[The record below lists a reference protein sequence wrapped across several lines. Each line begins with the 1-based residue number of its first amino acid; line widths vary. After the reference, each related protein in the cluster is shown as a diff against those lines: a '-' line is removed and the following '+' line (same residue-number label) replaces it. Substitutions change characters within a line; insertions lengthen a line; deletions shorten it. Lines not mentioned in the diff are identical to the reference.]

1 MSDPTQLASDPVSDT
16 PKTDAAQVV
25 AIYEGH
31 GGLFVEAAF
40 AREQERG
47 IAELTAQRDEAIAML
62 ADWCVRVDKQG
73 TGWDDWDEAYKNA
86 ASRPCGIREL
96 LDIAIH
102 NEGINYVR

>member
-1 MSDPTQLASDPVSDT
+1 M
-16 PKTDAAQVV
+16 KTDTHLAPDQLTIEQ
-25 AIYEGH
+25 AI
-31 GGLFVEAAF
+31 
-40 AREQERG
+40 
-47 IAELTAQRDEAIAML
+47 AQRDEAIAML

-86 ASRPCGIREL
+86 AYRPCGIREL

>member
-1 MSDPTQLASDPVSDT
+1 MTSPSDT
-16 PKTDAAQVV
+16 PPTSDDRCNCPSGSYHIKHTNAC
-25 AIYEGH
+25 YE
-31 GGLFVEAAF
+31 
-40 AREQERG
+40 ARIER
-47 IAELTAQRDEAIAML
+47 LRQQRDEAIAML

-73 TGWDDWDEAYKNA
+73 TSWDDWDEAYKNA

>member
-1 MSDPTQLASDPVSDT
+1 MNEQRT
-16 PKTDAAQVV
+16 PDQEAIDNPCAAT
-25 AIYEGH
+25 
-31 GGLFVEAAF
+31 LRAAF
-40 AREQERG
+40 DAVKQ
-47 IAELTAQRDEAIAML
+47 QRDEAIAML

-73 TGWDDWDEAYKNA
+73 TDWDSWDEAYKNA